1 MAEGV
6 SSDGGTAGRLAFLGL
21 IGTVLVGL
29 GMPTLQGLGDNAFLM
44 LVVASGVIAVL
55 GARLEGVEERRAL
68 TVILGTGLAMRALA
82 LSAPP
87 ILSTDIFRYVWD
99 GIVQGAGV
107 NPYRYVPADPAL
119 ASLRAAS
126 VYPFINRADYAVTI
140 YPPVAQAFFFL
151 VTRASESPLAIK
163 VALVACE
170 GATVAALIGLLRLT
184 GQPLTRVAAYAWHP
198 LPIWE
203 IAGQGHIDGLMTALM
218 MLGLWIALGLGQRYA
233 GAGAI
238 VLAALA
244 KPFAL
249 IALPGLW
256 RPWDWRMI
264 GLVPLVIAAA
274 YLPYLSVGG
283 GVLGFLATG
292 YVQEEGLSSGWGFT
306 LLRLWRFSVGEW
318 PHDTGI
324 YLGLCLAILAALA
337 LRTGFRRGRTPER
350 SLRDIN
356 LSIVMLLFLLSPE
369 FPWYLLM
376 AVPFLSIAATLPGWV
391 LTVGGFM
398 LYDVVPG
405 DPQLSYD
412 DRSAILAAL
421 VAATALAQAA
431 FMRRSRAFR

>member
-1 MAEGV
+1 MIATPGL
-6 SSDGGTAGRLAFLGL
+6 ARRLVLLGL
-21 IGTVLVGL
+21 AGTVLVGL
-29 GMPTLQGLGDNAFLM
+29 GMPVLQSLGDNAFLL
-44 LVVASGVIAVL
+44 LVVAGGVIAAL
-55 GARLEGVEERRAL
+55 GARLEGIEGRRAL
-68 TVILGTGLAMRALA
+68 IVIIGIGLAMRMLA
-82 LSAPP
+82 LPAPP
-87 ILSTDIFRYVWD
+87 ILSTDVFRYVWD
-99 GIVQGAGV
+99 GLVQGAGI

-119 ASLRAAS
+119 AALRPAA
-126 VYPFINRADYAVTI
+126 VYQFINRADYAVTI

-151 VTRASESPLAIK
+151 VTRLSESPLAIK
-163 VALVACE
+163 LALVACE
-170 GATVAALIGLLRLT
+170 GAILLALIGLLRLT
-184 GQPLTRVAAYAWHP
+184 GQPQTRVAAYAWHP
-198 LPIWE
+198 LPVWE
-203 IAGQGHIDGLMTALM
+203 IAGQGHVDGLMIALM
-218 MLGLWIALGLGQRYA
+218 MLGLWLALIVGRRYG
-233 GAGAI
+233 GAGAV
-238 VLAALA
+238 VLAALV

-264 GLVPLVIAAA
+264 ALVPVVVAAA
-274 YLPYLSVGG
+274 YLPYLSVGR

-292 YVQEEGLSSGWGFT
+292 YVQEEGLASGWGFT
-306 LLRLWRFSVGEW
+306 LLRLWRFSAGEW

-337 LRTGFRRGRTPER
+337 LRTGFRRDRTPER

-376 AVPFLSIAATLPGWV
+376 AVPFLSIAATLPGWA
-391 LTVGGFM
+391 LTVGGFV

-421 VAATALAQAA
+421 VLAAALAQAA
-431 FMRRSRAFR
+431 FTRRSGTYR

>member
-1 MAEGV
+1 MIA
-6 SSDGGTAGRLAFLGL
+6 AHAPPRRLVLLGL
-21 IGTVLVGL
+21 VGTVLVGL
-29 GMPTLQGLGDNAFLM
+29 GMPVLQGLGDNAFLL
-44 LVVASGVIAVL
+44 LVVAGGVIAAL
-55 GARLEGVEERRAL
+55 GARLEGVDGRRAL
-68 TVILGTGLAMRALA
+68 IVIVGTGLAMRMLA
-82 LSAPP
+82 LPAPP

-99 GIVQGAGV
+99 GIVQGAGI

-119 ASLRAAS
+119 AAVRPAA

-151 VTRASESPLAIK
+151 VTRMSESPLAIK
-163 VALVACE
+163 LALVACE
-170 GATVAALIGLLRLT
+170 GATLLALIGLLRIT
-184 GQPLTRVAAYAWHP
+184 RQPLTRVAAYAWHP
-198 LPIWE
+198 LPVWE
-203 IAGQGHIDGLMTALM
+203 IAGQGHVDGLMIALM
-218 MLGLWIALGLGQRYA
+218 MLGLWLALVAGRRYA

-238 VLAALA
+238 VLAALV

-264 GLVPLVIAAA
+264 GLVPVVVAAA
-274 YLPYLSVGG
+274 YLPYLSVGR

-292 YVQEEGLSSGWGFT
+292 YVQEEGLASGWGFT
-306 LLRLWRFSVGEW
+306 LLRLWRFSAGEW

-324 YLGLCLAILAALA
+324 YLGLSIAILAALA
-337 LRTGFRRGRTPER
+337 LRTGFRRDRTPER

-421 VAATALAQAA
+421 VAAAALAQIA
-431 FMRRSRAFR
+431 FTRRSRAIR

>member
-1 MAEGV
+1 MVAGV
-6 SSDGGTAGRLAFLGL
+6 STAQRLILLGFA
-21 IGTVLVGL
+21 GTVLVGL
-29 GMPTLQGLGDNAFLM
+29 GMPVLLRLGDDAFLV
-44 LVVASGVIAVL
+44 LTVASGLIAAL
-55 GARLEGVEERRAL
+55 AARLDGVEAGRAL
-68 TVILGTGLAMRALA
+68 TIIVGLGLAMRVLA
-82 LSAPP
+82 LPAPP

-99 GIVQGAGV
+99 GMVQGAGI

-119 ASLRAAS
+119 ASLREAA

-151 VTRASESPLAIK
+151 VTRMSESPLAIK

-170 GATVAALIGLLRLT
+170 SATLLALVGLLRLT
-184 GQPLTRVAAYAWHP
+184 GQPVTRVAAYAWHP
-198 LPIWE
+198 LPVWE
-203 IAGQGHIDGLMTALM
+203 IASQGHVDGLMIALM
-218 MLGLWIALGLGQRYA
+218 ILGIWLALVLGRRYA

-264 GLVPLVIAAA
+264 GLVPVVIAAA
-274 YLPYLSVGG
+274 YLPYLSVGR

-292 YVQEEGLSSGWGFT
+292 YVEEEGLSSGAGFT
-306 LLRLWRFSVGEW
+306 ALRIWRGCVGEW
-318 PHDTGI
+318 PHDTAI
-324 YLGLCLAILAALA
+324 YLGLCLAILTALA
-337 LRTGFRRGRTPER
+337 LRTGFRAVRTPAR
-350 SLRDIN
+350 SLHDIN
-356 LSIVMLLFLLSPE
+356 LSIVTLLFLLSPE

-376 AVPFLSIAATLPGWV
+376 AVPFLSIAATLPGWA

-405 DPQLSYD
+405 DPQLSFEA
-412 DRSAILAAL
+412 RSALLAAV
-421 VAATALAQAA
+421 VAAAGLAQVALV
-431 FMRRSRAFR
+431 RRQGAPR